1 MRPSSRAAP
10 GDAAVGGQHP
20 RGPGDRLGV
29 GASAAWI
36 GATWAGWMHSLAPK
50 PWRRAQARSASSR
63 ASSSSWGVTPAT
75 GAGSPATRDATASR
89 PAA

>member
-10 GDAAVGGQHP
+10 GDAASAASTRSAQATASGA
-20 RGPGDRLGV
+20 

-36 GATWAGWMHSLAPK
+36 GATWDGWMHSLAPN
-50 PWRRAQARSASSR
+50 PRRRAQARSAISR

-75 GAGSPATRDATASR
+75 GPARPAAREATASR
-89 PAA
+89 SAA